1 MRSFTVVLTLH
12 APTVGTAVTV
22 FCGAARIA
30 GTTSTQL
37 VKGDML
43 LGVLAGILVYTIAG
57 QKAGER
63 DDVRG
68 PNTFRSAFID
78 EMYHVTPEDV
88 LKMAKFEVVE

>member
-1 MRSFTVVLTLH
+1 MT
-12 APTVGTAVTV
+12 GTAITV
-22 FCGAARIA
+22 YCGAARIA
-30 GTTSTQL
+30 GETSTQL

-78 EMYHVTPEDV
+78 EMYNITAEDV
-88 LKMAKFEVVE
+88 LRLSKFEVVG